1 MIRQAISCDVCG
13 AEKRQTNHWFVAWES
28 AGELRVS
35 GWSSRNRQRAGSKH
49 LCGQVCL
56 HKLADDFMARVIAG
70 KVGERAPAA
79 EEETAPSCA
88 TDTSLTSGM
97 GFEEVESSARLL
109 TPAEA
114 AASRS
119 LLRADAGPMAVP
131 MAVAGRVRPEIL
143 PDEPPRFSSRNW
155 RAEAWER
162 ERERTQRTG
171 EHRPEI
177 VTRRLSQR

>member
-35 GWSSRNRQRAGSKH
+35 GWSSRNRLRAGSKH

-70 KVGERAPAA
+70 KVGDRAQTVDEEITAAPA
-79 EEETAPSCA
+79 CA
-88 TDTSLTSGM
+88 TDASLTSGS
-97 GFEEVESSARLL
+97 GFEEVESSAMLL
-109 TPAEA
+109 TPAPIPA
-114 AASRS
+114 APRT
-119 LLRADAGPMAVP
+119 LPRAAAGPMAVP
-131 MAVAGRVRPEIL
+131 ERARPEIL
-143 PDEPPRFSSRNW
+143 PDESPRFASHNW
-155 RAEAWER
+155 RAQAWER
-162 ERERTQRTG
+162 ERERAQRTG

-177 VTRRLSQR
+177 VARRLSQG